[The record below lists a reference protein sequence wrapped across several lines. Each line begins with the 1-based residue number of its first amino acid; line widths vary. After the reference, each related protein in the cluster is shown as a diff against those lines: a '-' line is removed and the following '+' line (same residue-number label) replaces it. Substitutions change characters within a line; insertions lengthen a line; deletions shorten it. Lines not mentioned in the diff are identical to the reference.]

1 MKRAA
6 LAFLISIFSVGCTQ
20 SGMECCADDAT
31 AAKPHAV
38 EPKYTSFGAPATR
51 PTEKTVAVSAVMSD
65 AQQYS
70 GKYLSLT
77 GTVASVC
84 PKKGC
89 WLTLSD
95 QDSKPM
101 FIKFTCPV
109 DGRLIPME
117 AVGRPAVVEGLV
129 KVVTLSETEARHY
142 KEDAGA
148 SQEEIEKIVGP
159 QTQITV
165 MSPAAKI
172 ADLPKAQ

>member
-1 MKRAA
+1 
-6 LAFLISIFSVGCTQ
+6 
-20 SGMECCADDAT
+20 MECCADDAV
-31 AAKPHAV
+31 AAKPQAA
-38 EPKYTSFGAPATR
+38 EQKYTSFGTPTTR

-65 AQQYS
+65 AQQYN

-89 WLTLSD
+89 WITLAEGST
-95 QDSKPM
+95 KPM

-117 AVGRPAVVEGLV
+117 AVGKPAVVEGLV
-129 KVVTLSETEARHY
+129 KVVTLSEAEARHY

-148 SQEEIEKIVGP
+148 AQEEIEKIVGP

-172 ADLPKAQ
+172 ADLPVTK